1 MKEKLITTAKNLI
14 ENRSLLGFFVL
25 FWLISLGFIIYSI
38 SSVEASDVLIWSRY
52 TSFGET
58 HYYRDKWYGLIS
70 WPIFGILTSGLHTI
84 IALKFLKKEN
94 VYLSY
99 IVILFGIV
107 IMIVAW
113 KLSSLIFGLPN

>member
-1 MKEKLITTAKNLI
+1 MKNKFITTAKTLI

-25 FWLISLGFIIYSI
+25 FWIVSLGFIVYSI
-38 SSVEASDVLIWSRY
+38 TNVQVSDVLIWSRY

-58 HYYRDKWYGLIS
+58 HYYRDKWYSLIS
-70 WPIFGILTSGLHTI
+70 WLIFGVLVSGLHTA

-99 IVILFGIV
+99 IVIIFGII

-113 KLSSLIFGLPN
+113 KISSLIFGLPN